1 MKSKQLYSQI
11 RRTLGLTGLGVMTAG
26 FLTTSIAADGGAAPV
41 AAKVDLSNVTVI
53 NVSRPAKMR
62 DLAAGQRVYI
72 DPVTKEIREPTLEDI
87 HSAAADDN
95 ASNNKSFKAQAV
107 ATFVPA
113 KAGALGARLTPEYHS
128 YTVVT
133 RNDDGTLAEVCV
145 TGQDAAEKAL
155 ASGNTKSRH
164 SHKGAAH
171 ESK

>member
-1 MKSKQLYSQI
+1 MKSKQLYSQV
-11 RRTLGLTGLGVMTAG
+11 RRILGLTSLGVLTAG
-26 FLTTSIAADGGAAPV
+26 FLSTSIAADSGTAPT
-41 AAKVDLSNVTVI
+41 AKEDMSNITVI

-62 DLAAGQRVYI
+62 ALSAGQRVYI

-87 HSAAADDN
+87 QGAAAEDN
-95 ASNNKSFKAQAV
+95 ANNNKSFKAQSV
-107 ATFVPA
+107 AAFIPA
-113 KAGALGARLTPEYHS
+113 KAGALGARLSPEYQS

-155 ASGNTKSRH
+155 ASGNTQSRH

>member
-1 MKSKQLYSQI
+1 MKSKQLYSQV
-11 RRTLGLTGLGVMTAG
+11 RRTLGLTSLGVLTAG
-26 FLTTSIAADGGAAPV
+26 FLSASVAADSGTAP
-41 AAKVDLSNVTVI
+41 AAKADMSNITVI

-62 DLAAGQRVYI
+62 ALSAGQRVYI

-87 HSAAADDN
+87 HGAAAEDN
-95 ASNNKSFKAQAV
+95 ANNKSFKAQSV
-107 ATFVPA
+107 AAFIPA
-113 KAGALGARLTPEYHS
+113 KAGALGARLSPEYHS